1 MNSTYTVKEAAQVLG
16 LTPSR
21 VRQLTASGVIA
32 STLTPGKYGPT
43 RTITAEALE
52 AYRASHGVNQRD
64 AMVDWRVLAR
74 GTKIA
79 TSVQLAAKDAKIA
92 QLTDLLTQA
101 QSQLKGTKHHVAALQ
116 RKAAEREATIG
127 KLVRT
132 VAGLEAVAD
141 DSEALVKAQA
151 DHINTLKQMVEI
163 FGRQITDTNAALG
176 GIRDMLTNPT
186 NRAELVSGLR
196 KFFGTEATQ

>member
-16 LTPSR
+16 VSPSR

-32 STLTPGKYGPT
+32 STLTPGKYGQT
-43 RTITAEALE
+43 RVISAEDVE
-52 AYRASHGVNQRD
+52 AYRTNHGTNKHDGV
-64 AMVDWRVLAR
+64 AVWRVVAR
-74 GTKIA
+74 KADNPT
-79 TSVQLAAKDAKIA
+79 TSQPAAKDAEIA
-92 QLTDLLTQA
+92 RLTKELGEA
-101 QSQLKGTKHHVAALQ
+101 QTQLKGTKHHVAVLQ

-132 VAGLEAVAD
+132 VAELEAVVD
-141 DSEALVKAQA
+141 DSKAVVKAQA

-176 GIRDMLTNPT
+176 GLRDMLTNPT
-186 NRAELVSGLR
+186 NRAELLAGLR
-196 KFFGTEATQ
+196 KFFSTEAHA

>member
-1 MNSTYTVKEAAQVLG
+1 MNSAYTVKEAAQVLG

-21 VRQLTASGVIA
+21 VRHLTARGVIA

-43 RTITAEALE
+43 RTITAEALA
-52 AYRASHGVNQRD
+52 AYRKAHEIPVQPEDLDPSVPQ
-64 AMVDWRVLAR
+64 W
-74 GTKIA
+74 IA
-79 TSVQLAAKDAKIA
+79 DAKDAKIA

-127 KLVRT
+127 KLART